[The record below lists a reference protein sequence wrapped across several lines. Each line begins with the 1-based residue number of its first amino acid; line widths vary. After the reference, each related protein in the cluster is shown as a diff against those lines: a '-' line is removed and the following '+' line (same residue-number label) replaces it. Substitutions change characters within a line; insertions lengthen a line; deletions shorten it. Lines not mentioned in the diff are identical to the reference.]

1 MSEPPAPSPVVDLL
15 YTPGDTPAPGQ
26 CCVVDLPGTGYA
38 LRPSPPPGEG
48 SCACGP
54 LGPDRPL
61 GGDHPDRVSLERLGS
76 GRYRVRNAHG
86 EVLGDLCGV
95 PEPAPWGDAGA
106 YVPTFAGGRP
116 TDPAE
121 HGARPGA
128 VVEGFSPATP
138 RAALWT
144 DAAVAMPEEDLARG
158 GCMVVA
164 LDARTGRGLAMT
176 AATARALARDL
187 LAAADRADGRPAADV
202 DAIVLDAF
210 AAYNAET
217 GGLTHDN
224 KPIPPFERIRET
236 NPKVAR
242 AWRAAVNAVLDR
254 AAR

>member
-1 MSEPPAPSPVVDLL
+1 MSVSPSPVVDLL
-15 YTPGDTPAPGQ
+15 YAPGSDPTSGQ
-26 CCVVDLPGTGYA
+26 CCVVDVGGGYV

-48 SCACGP
+48 SCACG
-54 LGPDRPL
+54 GPSLDRPL
-61 GGDHPDRVSLERLGS
+61 GGAHPDRVTLERLGS
-76 GRYRVRNAHG
+76 GRYRVRNAHA

-106 YVPTFAGGRP
+106 YVP
-116 TDPAE
+116 E
-121 HGARPGA
+121 VQGAP
-128 VVEGFSPATP
+128 VP

-164 LDARTGRGLAMT
+164 LDARTGRGLAM
-176 AATARALARDL
+176 APETARTLARNL

-202 DAIVLDAF
+202 DGHVLAAF

-236 NPKVAR
+236 SPKVAR

-254 AAR
+254 VGR